1 MLRTSGPI
9 PQYWMDTVSAAPASA
24 SGTADHEDVHRACEE
39 ENAYTGTDEGNF
51 MDQFIDEIDPQFE
64 SDMEEF
70 VDTDTDE
77 DDSMDQLI
85 EDIERMD
92 QRLGETIDEINF
104 LNQHIEE
111 VLFMNQLDDETD
123 HIQQI
128 MREMDS
134 PFESDMEESVDPAT
148 DEDDSTGELDD
159 AMFSALSQVSSSLCR
174 DCRAFGQGIWEI
186 KETGYTSE
194 YTTHHLCLSSLQRS
208 VDEGCRLCMAVAQ
221 SLEDFCQRSNPP
233 AAQKEFWTIKAR
245 IGRVRRA
252 FTLSFFLCQCERD
265 HDTFDICEDA
275 SLIHEATFCP
285 ARKLGL
291 GPEFLGMSNDRCHSS
306 STASANLSGVD
317 PTLRKS
323 SAKSATSFAVA
334 RSWYQQCLNHATCR
348 NWSQESRVLPTRLV
362 QIWKTDQQSTD
373 LSAKICETK
382 DLPTS
387 TPYVTLSHCWGKG
400 VIFKLLQNNL
410 QELSQAI
417 PIGKLPKVFQDA
429 IQVSYELAI
438 SYIWIDSLCII
449 QDSKEDWTYEA
460 KRMGSVYANGEFN
473 IAATGYEDG
482 LSGLF
487 GERKAFSF
495 VHIPMRMQCELV
507 NERYETQDVFE
518 GIYVTVRSDEFRHNV
533 IFSPL
538 NDRAWVAQERVLSP
552 AIIHYTPEK
561 IYWECC
567 QGVASEA
574 FMNGSDIWE
583 VYESEGR
590 QRIRSLSTQSERE
603 EIYSFWRNFLSQY
616 ANMEMSFHR
625 DRFPAAAGIA
635 RILGEL
641 IDDNL
646 VAGFWEGDLLQSLLM
661 DRMVLRRRNILP
673 EQLAPSWSWMSI
685 YAGLMHPTQEVLPGQ
700 DKSQLEPLNGVDF
713 KVLSDIPGFK
723 SDLHSPSLEK
733 SGVRGLAIKGALR
746 KLSDDFDKQFEWLDH
761 VDMNY
766 DNEHPVKF
774 HGDAI
779 PQEQAWRF
787 NNPTHMLLLA
797 REAHA
802 ILNYD
807 TVHGL
812 LVQFA
817 EGAEA
822 NAFRRS
828 GSIQLYFL
836 PSEQYEKCDEYLG
849 LREQDGEYEPS
860 LFFEEK
866 GLQDVI
872 LL

>member
-1 MLRTSGPI
+1 
-9 PQYWMDTVSAAPASA
+9 MDTVSAAPASA
-24 SGTADHEDVHRACEE
+24 SGTGDHDEDVHRASEE
-39 ENAYTGTDEGNF
+39 ENAYTDTDEENF
-51 MDQFIDEIDPQFE
+51 MDQFIHEIDPQFE

-70 VDTDTDE
+70 VDTDTD
-77 DDSMDQLI
+77 DDNSMDQLI

-92 QRLGETIDEINF
+92 QRMEETIEEINF
-104 LNQHIEE
+104 LDEHINE
-111 VLFMNQLDDETD
+111 VHLMNQIDEERY
-123 HIQQI
+123 HIDQI
-128 MREMDS
+128 MREMDNS
-134 PFESDMEESVDPAT
+134 FESDMEESVDTAT
-148 DEDDSTGELDD
+148 DENDSTGELDD
-159 AMFSALSQVSSSLCR
+159 AMLSALSQVASSLCR
-174 DCRAFGQGIWEI
+174 DCRVFGQGIWKI
-186 KETGYTSE
+186 NETGYPSE
-194 YTTHHLCLSSLQRS
+194 YTTHHLCLPSLQQS
-208 VDEGCRLCMAVAQ
+208 VDKGCRLCMAVAQ

-233 AAQKEFWTIKAR
+233 IAQKEFWTIKGK
-245 IGRVRRA
+245 IGRMQGA
-252 FTLSFFLCQCERD
+252 LTLRFFLCQCEHD

-275 SLIHEATFCP
+275 STIHTATFCP

-306 STASANLSGVD
+306 STASANLSGTD
-317 PTLRKS
+317 PTLS
-323 SAKSATSFAVA
+323 INSAKSATSFAVA
-334 RSWYQQCLNHATCR
+334 RSWYQRCLNHATCR
-348 NWSQESRVLPTRLV
+348 NWRQESRFLPTRLL
-362 QIWKTDQQSTD
+362 QIWTPDNQSTD

-387 TPYVTLSHCWGKG
+387 TPYATLSHCWGKG

-429 IQVSYELAI
+429 IRVSYELGI
-438 SYIWIDSLCII
+438 SYLWIDSLCIM
-449 QDSKEDWTYEA
+449 QDSKEDWIYEA
-460 KRMGSVYANGEFN
+460 KRMGDVYANGEFN

-487 GERKAFSF
+487 GERKALSL

-507 NERYETQDVFE
+507 NEKYETQGVFE

-533 IFSPL
+533 VFSPL

-552 AIIHYTPEK
+552 AILHYTPGK

-567 QGVASEA
+567 QDVASEA
-574 FMNGSDIWE
+574 FMNASRIWE
-583 VYESEGR
+583 EYESDGLE
-590 QRIRSLSTQSERE
+590 RIRSLSTQSERE
-603 EIYSFWRNFLSQY
+603 EIYSFWRNFLCNY
-616 ANMEMSFHR
+616 AGMSMSFYR

-661 DRMVLRRRNILP
+661 HRMVLRRRSIIP

-685 YAGLMHPTQEVLPGQ
+685 YAGLMFPTQEVLPGQ
-700 DKSQLEPLNGVDF
+700 DKSRLEPLNGVDF
-713 KVLSDIPGFK
+713 KVLSDIPRFK
-723 SDLHSPSLEK
+723 SDLHSPSIEK

-746 KLSDDFDKQFEWLDH
+746 KLSDDFDKHSEWLDQ
-761 VDMNY
+761 VEMNY

-774 HGDAI
+774 HRDTI
-779 PQEQAWRF
+779 PQEQAWRLD
-787 NNPTHMLLLA
+787 NPTHMLLLA
-797 REAHA
+797 IERPASLSYK
-802 ILNYD
+802 I
-807 TVHGL
+807 VHGL

-817 EGAEA
+817 EGSEA

-836 PSEQYEKCDEYLG
+836 LGEQDEKSDDYLG
-849 LREQDGEYEPS
+849 LREQDGDYELS
-860 LFFEEK
+860 LFFEER